1 MFNWIYDSFSSVLFT
16 GAYNGIY
23 LTIGSSNLII
33 DYLIVI
39 FISIIVALIVGL
51 PLLPDKPYRYSFDV
65 SALYP
70 TPIIAMGILSF
81 FFILNYSFIFEGKL
95 LALII
100 GICSALFVKY
110 LFYYIFPNPPAENLE
125 EVSGWIQL

>member
-1 MFNWIYDSFSSVLFT
+1 MLNLILDSFNSVIFT

-23 LTIGSSNLII
+23 TSLGSSNLII

-39 FISIIVALIVGL
+39 LVSIIFALILRL
-51 PLLPDKPYRYSFDV
+51 PLLPSKPYRYSFDV

-70 TPIIAMGILSF
+70 TPIIAIGVLSL
-81 FFILNYSFIFEGKL
+81 FFILNYSFAFEGKL
-95 LALII
+95 LSLII

-110 LFYYIFPNPPAENLE
+110 LFFYVFPKPPADELNR
-125 EVSGWIQL
+125 GK